1 MYFWCVDEN
10 NIDRKI
16 WQTKNGGGTWTQL
29 NDDNITNCG
38 DVFGGCG
45 TQQGTFNLELA
56 AVPDGEVT
64 DLYAGLANLFK
75 CRITTASPVC
85 NGSGA
90 DTFLNLRRVSQKRK
104 PRRTRRF
111 TKESPQPCEATRS
124 PPSCTFVSLVVNG
137 FSAPHQ
143 ITAVTSPN
151 SIDDV

>member
-1 MYFWCVDEN
+1 VPDRNEMYFWCVDEK

-75 CRITTASPVC
+75 CRLLPRPPCVMAAVPTLSSISGTLLKSANHEGHEGSQRKAHSP
-85 NGSGA
+85 A
-90 DTFLNLRRVSQKRK
+90 KQLDLPLRVPLCPWWLMVSA
-104 PRRTRRF
+104 RRT
-111 TKESPQPCEATRS
+111 K
-124 PPSCTFVSLVVNG
+124 
-137 FSAPHQ
+137 
-143 ITAVTSPN
+143 
-151 SIDDV
+151 

>member
-29 NDDNITNCG
+29 DNITNCG

-90 DTFLNLRRVSQKRK
+90 DAFLNLSTLLKSANHEGHEGSQRKAHSPATQLDLPLRVPLCPWWLMVSA
-104 PRRTRRF
+104 RRT
-111 TKESPQPCEATRS
+111 K
-124 PPSCTFVSLVVNG
+124 
-137 FSAPHQ
+137 
-143 ITAVTSPN
+143 
-151 SIDDV
+151 